1 MALPAMLG
9 TFLQGCAG
17 FLVLLSLLG
26 DAIGPG
32 GFGCDGRAYGDHA
45 HGSPALIG
53 VLDGLG
59 NDQRAAAVAR

>member
-1 MALPAMLG
+1 MFFAFPERRVG
-9 TFLQGCAG
+9 I
-17 FLVLLSLLG
+17 LVLLSLLG
-26 DAIGPG
+26 DAVGPG